1 MKVKKLVREIIS
13 LVVTIAVIFTIVFT
27 LNITVFTISRVKQI
41 SMKNTLLEGDIVYY
55 NRLAYK
61 PEHFNR
67 GDIILFLADGRE
79 RRGVFDAISIKLTD
93 IKDVLTREGKKTNV
107 RYVKRIIGLP
117 GDVIEIGDDGKVYV
131 NGEMEN
137 KPYVLGYTSKGEV
150 EYPLKVPEN
159 EFFVMGDNREMS
171 GDSRQFGCV
180 SINSV
185 EGKATF
191 LLWPSSRVKR
201 IK

>member
-1 MKVKKLVREIIS
+1 
-13 LVVTIAVIFTIVFT
+13 
-27 LNITVFTISRVKQI
+27 
-41 SMKNTLLEGDIVYY
+41 
-55 NRLAYK
+55 
-61 PEHFNR
+61 
-67 GDIILFLADGRE
+67 
-79 RRGVFDAISIKLTD
+79 
-93 IKDVLTREGKKTNV
+93 
-107 RYVKRIIGLP
+107 
-117 GDVIEIGDDGKVYV
+117 
-131 NGEMEN
+131 MEN